1 MPLRASIR
9 AARERGRR
17 GAADRR
23 AVWRRGV
30 LRKGVAAGLAAVAVY
45 AGTSALAP
53 DPPEPGPIVLVAA
66 RDVPVGTEL
75 TRDSVRG
82 RHVPADLVPD
92 GALTDAGAVDGVVTT
107 APLRSGEILTDLRV
121 STDASLE
128 GLDPDLVL
136 AHLSLRD
143 PALAEVLRPGT
154 RVDVLA
160 TRDGRVVAADV
171 LLVRRVAHQAGSTG
185 AAAVPLSFLVAVTPE
200 QAADLAAAD
209 GADLAGHGLTVVIRP

>member
-1 MPLRASIR
+1 VPLRASIR

-30 LRKGVAAGLAAVAVY
+30 LRKGVAAGLAAAAVC

-107 APLRSGEILTDLRV
+107 APLRTGEILTDLRV

-143 PALAEVLRPGT
+143 PALAAVLRPGS

-160 TRDGRVVAADV
+160 TGDGSVVARDV
-171 LLVRRVAHQAGSTG
+171 LLVRRVIHPESAQGTGSD
-185 AAAVPLSFLVAVTPE
+185 ALSFLVAVAPE
-200 QAADLAAAD
+200 QAGDLAAAG
-209 GADLAGHGLTVVIRP
+209 GADLPGQGLTVVIRR